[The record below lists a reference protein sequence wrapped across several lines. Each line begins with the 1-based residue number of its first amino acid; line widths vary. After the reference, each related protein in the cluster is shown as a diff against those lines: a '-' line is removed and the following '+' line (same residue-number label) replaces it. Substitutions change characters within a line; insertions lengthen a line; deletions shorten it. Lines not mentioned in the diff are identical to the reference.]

1 MAIKVFPL
9 IAKEEINKKVK
20 ELAEKISKDYQ
31 KKELVVIGILKGA
44 FVFLADL
51 IRNLKIPVFCDFITV
66 SSYGKAT
73 ESSGVVKIVAD
84 ISFPIED
91 KDVLLVEDIV
101 DTGLTLQYLINH
113 LKAKKP
119 KTIKICALLDKPER
133 HKIEIPIDYLGFKVP
148 NKFVVGYG
156 IDYDERFRHLPYIG
170 YIEIDE
176 EK

>member
-1 MAIKVFPL
+1 MTIKVFPL
-9 IAKEEINKKVK
+9 IKKEEINKKVK
-20 ELAEKISKDYQ
+20 ELAEKISKDYYE
-31 KKELVVIGILKGA
+31 KELVVIGILKGA

-51 IRNLKIPVFCDFITV
+51 IRELKIPVFCDFITV

-73 ESSGVVKIVAD
+73 ESSGIVKIVAD
-84 ISFPIED
+84 VSFPIEN

-101 DTGLTLQYLINH
+101 DTGLTLQYLLNH
-113 LKAKKP
+113 LKLKKP
-119 KTIKICALLDKPER
+119 RTIKICALLAKPER
-133 HKIEIPIDYLGFKVP
+133 HKIEIPIDYLGFKVE

-156 IDYDERFRHLPYIG
+156 IDYAERFRHLPYIG

>member
-9 IAKEEINKKVK
+9 ISAEEVNKKVK
-20 ELAEKISKDYQ
+20 ELAEKISEDYQ
-31 KKELVVIGILKGA
+31 KKELVVIGVLKGA
-44 FVFLADL
+44 FIFLADL
-51 IRNLKIPVFCDFITV
+51 IRNLKIPVFCDFIKV

-84 ISFPIED
+84 ISFPIEN

-101 DTGLTLQYLINH
+101 DTGLTLQYLLNH
-113 LKAKKP
+113 LQLKKP
-119 KTIKICALLDKPER
+119 RTIKICALLDKPDR
-133 HKIEIPIDYLGFKVP
+133 HKIEIPIDYLGFKIP

-156 IDYDERFRHLPYIG
+156 IDYDERFRYLPYIG
-170 YIEIDE
+170 YIELDE